1 MNQFE
6 INGGIILSMQSCC
19 VSTLGQVS
27 PGVSGVSGVQDLLG
41 EVREAGWDGA
51 FTIDP
56 EGLHK
61 GDIQVL
67 IMLII
72 CSRLI
77 DPSS

>member
-1 MNQFE
+1 M
-6 INGGIILSMQSCC
+6 
-19 VSTLGQVS
+19 S